1 MTKSVEIIP
10 KGSTLTIGTLMEA
23 VSYDD
28 MIHSSQMANVGL
40 NAMYP
45 ATMLNFGFLSRNV
58 AEPEKYR
65 QIRDERIVLK
75 RNGDSRQNAYKI
87 VLT

>member
-1 MTKSVEIIP
+1 MR
-10 KGSTLTIGTLMEA
+10 
-23 VSYDD
+23 
-28 MIHSSQMANVGL
+28 GL

-45 ATMLNFGFLSRNV
+45 ATMLNFGFLARNV

>member
-28 MIHSSQMANVGL
+28 MIHSSQMVNARVKCNVSS
-40 NAMYP
+40 NDVEFWFFIA
-45 ATMLNFGFLSRNV
+45 
-58 AEPEKYR
+58 
-65 QIRDERIVLK
+65 
-75 RNGDSRQNAYKI
+75 
-87 VLT
+87 

>member
-28 MIHSSQMANVGL
+28 MIHSSQMANVGVKC
-40 NAMYP
+40 
-45 ATMLNFGFLSRNV
+45 NV
-58 AEPEKYR
+58 SSNDVEFR
-65 QIRDERIVLK
+65 VFI
-75 RNGDSRQNAYKI
+75 
-87 VLT
+87 T

>member
-1 MTKSVEIIP
+1 MR
-10 KGSTLTIGTLMEA
+10 
-23 VSYDD
+23 
-28 MIHSSQMANVGL
+28 GL

-75 RNGDSRQNAYKI
+75 RNGDSRENAYKI